1 METFAAAS
9 NSSAAENQ
17 DIHWIVLQL
26 GREMQRRLA
35 DDLSHTTTNIHS
47 ATDQHSLAAL
57 LSAAAD
63 VVVSVDSG
71 LCILLPA
78 STCRPF
84 CFHRFTRTGDT
95 NGCRLRRRGIP
106 VSALFDN
113 R

>member
-35 DDLSHTTTNIHS
+35 DDLSHTTTNIDS
-47 ATDQHSLAAL
+47 ATGQHSPAAL

-63 VVVSVDSG
+63 VGVSVDSG
-71 LCILLPA
+71 LLHLAANLNLPTILLY
-78 STCRPF
+78 
-84 CFHRFTRTGDT
+84 RFTRTGDT